1 MKRWWK
7 RPRKLVLGN
16 TVYLW
21 SLLDRPQYREL
32 RVFREGEKQPVF
44 RLWLTYPEC
53 WAIDLFRPGAASCII
68 GWHEGRGRGRYG
80 KPVILQ
86 EEPAL
91 LQRLLDL
98 SFSPEEQ
105 AERARFLEQVR
116 SLGAGPAGKTFKPG
130 APAVHVPPA
139 EARQPGKMDWQ
150 TESKKAIK
158 QEDRKKGERTAWTKH
173 RKKP

>member
-53 WAIDLFRPGAASCII
+53 WAIDLFRPGAAACII
-68 GWHEGRGRGRYG
+68 GWHEGSERGGPG

-105 AERARFLEQVR
+105 AERRRFLER
-116 SLGAGPAGKTFKPG
+116 IGCPGGA
-130 APAVHVPPA
+130 
-139 EARQPGKMDWQ
+139 
-150 TESKKAIK
+150 
-158 QEDRKKGERTAWTKH
+158 RKDL
-173 RKKP
+173 

>member
-7 RPRKLVLGN
+7 QPRKLVLGN

-32 RVFREGEKQPVF
+32 RVFREREKQPVF

-53 WAIDLFRPGAASCII
+53 WAIDLFRPGAAACII
-68 GWHEGRGRGRYG
+68 GWHEGRGYGRYG

-91 LQRLLDL
+91 LQCICASPFPRRSRRSGRGFWSRSGAWGRGRQERPL
-98 SFSPEEQ
+98 SPEPLLFTS
-105 AERARFLEQVR
+105 RRR
-116 SLGAGPAGKTFKPG
+116 RHGSPAKWIGKQK
-130 APAVHVPPA
+130 A
-139 EARQPGKMDWQ
+139 
-150 TESKKAIK
+150 KKAKK
-158 QEDRKKGERTAWTKH
+158 Q
-173 RKKP
+173 